1 MTLFFQ
7 DEQLWAG
14 FIGQVCLLLAF
25 SSILFACI
33 SLVQSV
39 RSDTTPT
46 ANSWRRLGNIAFILH
61 FIFVFTVI
69 AILFYLFYAHRFEYE
84 YIWRHSS
91 TTMLSKYLLASMWA
105 GQQGSFLLWIFW
117 HGVLGLLIIKLVSAR
132 WSAPVLVVIAF
143 LQSILLSMVMGKIGR
158 AHV

>member
-1 MTLFFQ
+1 MTLSFQ
-7 DEQLWAG
+7 GEQLWAG

-25 SSILFACI
+25 SSILIACVA
-33 SLVQSV
+33 LVQSLQSTSV
-39 RSDTTPT
+39 E
-46 ANSWRRLGNIAFILH
+46 NQKSWRRLGNIAFISH

-105 GQQGSFLLWIFW
+105 G
-117 HGVLGLLIIKLVSAR
+117 
-132 WSAPVLVVIAF
+132 
-143 LQSILLSMVMGKIGR
+143 
-158 AHV
+158 